1 MGGGA
6 EKQCLAYLQTI
17 INKKKFLPL
26 GQSLTGTHLFVSSL
40 MTVPLGHSQRGTHCL
55 VQMGLGVVQ
64 LGGQADPHSL
74 NT

>member
-1 MGGGA
+1 MNG
-6 EKQCLAYLQTI
+6 L
-17 INKKKFLPL
+17 LPAPGIGHL
-26 GQSLTGTHLFVSSL
+26 SLRTHLLVNSL

>member
-1 MGGGA
+1 MA
-6 EKQCLAYLQTI
+6 TNLH
-17 INKKKFLPL
+17 FLPL
-26 GQSLTGTHLFVSSL
+26 GQLLIGTHLFVSSL